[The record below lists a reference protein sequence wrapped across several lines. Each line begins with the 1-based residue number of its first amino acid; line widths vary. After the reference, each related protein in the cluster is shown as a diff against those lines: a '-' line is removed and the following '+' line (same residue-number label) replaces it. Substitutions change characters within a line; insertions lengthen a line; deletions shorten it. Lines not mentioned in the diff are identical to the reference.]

1 MRSARTLFRTVFPHK
16 CVQATLQPKD
26 AVPETREADRPINR
40 YYLNIFT
47 VLYVIN
53 TDLDVRLRV

>member
-1 MRSARTLFRTVFPHK
+1 VH
-16 CVQATLQPKD
+16 ATLQPED
-26 AVPETREADRPINR
+26 AVPETREADRQINK